1 MTLGELAENISRFI
15 RGNPGAEEAPVYL
28 SKDGEGNEFRP
39 LDNSLGTYDPEEL
52 DLDDEDTKV
61 VALWPTW

>member
-15 RGNPGAEEAPVYL
+15 RDNPGVEKAPVYL

-39 LDNSLGTYDPEEL
+39 LDNSLGVYDPEEL
-52 DLDDEDTKV
+52 YLDDVDTKV